1 MKKIK
6 KGGSILMRK
15 DKNKRI
21 GVLIMIMKK
30 NTIKFQEDRAM
41 FTIKT
46 LKIFKI
52 IGRAILNIKM
62 MRMTTP

>member
-1 MKKIK
+1 MKKMK

-41 FTIKT
+41 FTMKT